1 MVPVDDAFWRPEDAM
16 DETLAVN
23 DNSMNFRQLEADYSM
38 IYSVSDEELEAA
50 AQGLQ
55 ASWGTAGGWM
65 SSTQQCCSP
74 HEPEELFN

>member
-1 MVPVDDAFWRPEDAM
+1 MNVM

-23 DNSMNFRQLEADYSM
+23 NTVEFEGYA
-38 IYSVSDEELEAA
+38 VSDEELEAA

-65 SSTQQCCSP
+65 SSTQACCSP
-74 HEPEELFN
+74 HDG